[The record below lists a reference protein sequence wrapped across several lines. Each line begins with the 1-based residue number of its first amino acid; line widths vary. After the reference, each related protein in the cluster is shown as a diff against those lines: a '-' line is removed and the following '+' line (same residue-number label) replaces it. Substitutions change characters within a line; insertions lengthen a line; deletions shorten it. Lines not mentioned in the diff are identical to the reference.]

1 VPPLSPLLTL
11 LADGDELERVETAL
25 RASVE
30 TEDADLSEIASHLIR
45 AGGKRLRPVCTLV
58 AARTSG
64 RPVDDGVVMGG
75 VAVELVHLG
84 SLYHDDVIDEAETRR
99 GIESV
104 NARWG
109 NLTAILAGDILL
121 GRASE
126 IAASLG
132 TEIAGLLA
140 RTIVQLC
147 QGEVAQLRDTFS
159 VARTENA
166 YLRSIEG
173 KTASL
178 FSTACRIG
186 GLVMDVERSQVE
198 ALAACGGAFGMAF
211 QIYDDILDLTAS
223 EAELGKPAG
232 HDLVEGVYTLPVIRT
247 LAAGGSAAAE
257 LEDLLVQPLAGA
269 ELDKALAIVRSG
281 RAVPSAVATAREY
294 AERARLVAA
303 SLPATDAAAALG
315 SAAHAL
321 LDTLS
326 FEAA

>member
-1 VPPLSPLLTL
+1 VPPPSPLLAL
-11 LADGDELERVETAL
+11 LAHGDELERVETAL

-30 TEDADLSEIASHLIR
+30 TDDADLTEIASHLIR

-58 AARTSG
+58 AARTAG
-64 RPVDDGVVMGG
+64 EVVTDDVVMGG

-132 TEIAGLLA
+132 TEVAGLLA
-140 RTIVQLC
+140 HTIVRLC

-159 VARTENA
+159 VARTEA
-166 YLRSIEG
+166 SYLRSIEG

-186 GLVMDVERSQVE
+186 GLVMGADRDQVE
-198 ALAACGGAFGMAF
+198 ALTRCGTAFGMAF

-232 HDLVEGVYTLPVIRT
+232 HDLIEGVYTLPVIRT
-247 LAAGGSAAAE
+247 LAAGGTAAAE
-257 LEDLLVQPLAGA
+257 LEDLLARPLDGA

-281 RAVPSAVATAREY
+281 PAVPSALATAREY
-294 AERARLVAA
+294 ADEARALAD
-303 SLPATDAAAALG
+303 SLPAGDATLALG
-315 SAAHAL
+315 SAAHSL
-321 LDTLS
+321 LDTLDT
-326 FEAA
+326 EPA

>member
-1 VPPLSPLLTL
+1 VPPPSPLLSL
-11 LADGDELERVETAL
+11 LAPGDELERVETAL

-30 TEDADLSEIASHLIR
+30 TDDADLTDIASHLIR

-58 AARTSG
+58 AARTAG
-64 RPVDDGVVMGG
+64 QPLTDAVVMGG

-132 TEIAGLLA
+132 TEVAGLLA
-140 RTIVQLC
+140 GTIVRLC
-147 QGEVAQLRDTFS
+147 QGEVAQLRDTFDVRRAES
-159 VARTENA
+159 A

-186 GLVMDVERSQVE
+186 GLVAGSEPGHVE
-198 ALAACGGAFGMAF
+198 ALTECGRAFGMAF
-211 QIYDDILDLTAS
+211 QIYDDILDLTAN

-247 LAAGGSAAAE
+247 LALGGSAAGE
-257 LEDLLVQPLAGA
+257 LEDLLTRPLDGA

-281 RAVPSAVATAREY
+281 QAVASAMATAREY
-294 AERARLVAA
+294 ADQARLVART
-303 SLPATDAAAALG
+303 LPPSDAATALG
-315 SAAHAL
+315 SAAYAL
-321 LDTLS
+321 LDTL
-326 FEAA
+326 

>member
-1 VPPLSPLLTL
+1 VPPPSPLLAV
-11 LADGDELERVETAL
+11 LAHGDELERVETAL

-30 TEDADLSEIASHLIR
+30 TDDADLTEIASHLIR

-58 AARTSG
+58 AARTAG
-64 RPVDDGVVMGG
+64 DVVTDAVVMGG

-132 TEIAGLLA
+132 TDVAGLLA
-140 RTIVQLC
+140 HTIVRLC

-159 VARTENA
+159 VARTEA
-166 YLRSIEG
+166 SYLRSIEG

-186 GLVMDVERSQVE
+186 GLVMGAARDHVE
-198 ALAACGGAFGMAF
+198 ALTGCGNAFGMAF

-232 HDLVEGVYTLPVIRT
+232 HDLVEGVFTLPVIRT

-257 LEDLLVQPLAGA
+257 LEDLLARPLDGA
-269 ELDKALAIVRSG
+269 ELEKALAIVRSG
-281 RAVPSAVATAREY
+281 PAVPSALATAREY
-294 AERARLVAA
+294 AEEARGLAE
-303 SLPATDAAAALG
+303 SLPPSEASVALG

-321 LDTLS
+321 LDTLGT
-326 FEAA
+326 EAA

>member
-1 VPPLSPLLTL
+1 MPPPSPLLTV
-11 LADGDELERVETAL
+11 LADGDELDRVEMAL

-30 TEDADLSEIASHLIR
+30 TDDADLTDIASHLIR

-58 AARTSG
+58 AARTAG
-64 RPVDDGVVMGG
+64 HPVTDDVVMGG

-132 TEIAGLLA
+132 TEVAGLLA
-140 RTIVQLC
+140 RTIVRLC
-147 QGEVAQLRDTFS
+147 QGEVAQLRDAFS
-159 VARTENA
+159 VARSEA
-166 YLRSIEG
+166 SYLRSIEG

-186 GLVMDVERSQVE
+186 GLVMGADRHQVE
-198 ALAACGGAFGMAF
+198 ALTRCGNAFGMAF
-211 QIYDDILDLTAS
+211 QIYDDILDVTAS

-232 HDLVEGVYTLPVIRT
+232 HDLVEGVYTLPVIRA
-247 LAAGGSAAAE
+247 LAGGGTAAAE
-257 LEDLLVQPLAGA
+257 LEDLLARPLDGA
-269 ELDKALAIVRSG
+269 ELEKALAIVRSG
-281 RAVPSAVATAREY
+281 PAVPSALATAREY
-294 AERARLVAA
+294 AQQAEGMAR
-303 SLPATDAAAALG
+303 SLPPTDAATALG

-321 LDTLS
+321 LDTLAT
-326 FEAA
+326 EAA